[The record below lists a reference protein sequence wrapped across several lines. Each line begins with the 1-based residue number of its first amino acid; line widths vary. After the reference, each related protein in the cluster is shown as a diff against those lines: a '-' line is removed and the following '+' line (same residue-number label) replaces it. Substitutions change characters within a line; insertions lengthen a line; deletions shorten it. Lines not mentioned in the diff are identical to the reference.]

1 MNKNSFRLWDRQ
13 IYFMKPHQTT
23 VARIGHLEAAIENI
37 EITSDRVS
45 FEDNLGAISPLT
57 EVIQGLLDGGG
68 TDLSNYYN
76 KQEVDSKVI
85 TTVERNKLSGIA
97 TNATANDTDANLKN
111 RANHTGTQ
119 PFNTISGT
127 ASISQIPTGVTA
139 STVALGNH
147 THANANTTTAG
158 FMSANDKTKLDG
170 IASNATANDTDANLK
185 NRANHTGTQPFSTIS
200 GTATIAQ
207 IPTGTTSTTVALGN
221 HTHASADMTNAGF
234 MSSSDKLK
242 LDGIEANATSNDTD
256 ANLKNRANHTGTQAF
271 TTLSGTATVAQVP
284 NLPSS
289 KINLMTGYVNTVT
302 GIVQTTDTLNQAI
315 SKIENR
321 FKAGQATFE
330 LDGVETVFTITHGY
344 SVIPSSF
351 ALTFSDGANLD
362 FIQSIR
368 AIDATN
374 ITITCGTAPTGADI
388 TVYWQAFL

>member
-1 MNKNSFRLWDRQ
+1 M
-13 IYFMKPHQTT
+13 
-23 VARIGHLEAAIENI
+23 
-37 EITSDRVS
+37 
-45 FEDNLGAISPLT
+45 
-57 EVIQGLLDGGG
+57 GGG

-85 TTVERNKLSGIA
+85 TTAERNKLAGIA
-97 TNATANDTDANLKN
+97 NNATANDTDANLKN

-119 PFNTISGT
+119 PFSTISGT
-127 ASISQIPTGVTA
+127 ASISQIPTGTTA

-147 THANANTTTAG
+147 VHANASTTTAG

-221 HTHASADMTNAGF
+221 HTHASASTTSAGF
-234 MSSSDKLK
+234 MSSSDKSK

-302 GIVQTTDTLNQAI
+302 GVVTSTDTLNQAI

-321 FKAGQATFE
+321 FKAGQATFV
-330 LDGVETVFTITHGY
+330 LDGVETVFTIPHGY
-344 SVIPSSF
+344 SVVPSSF

-362 FIQSIR
+362 FIQSTR
-368 AIDATN
+368 TIDTTN
-374 ITITCGTAPTGADI
+374 ITITCSTAPTGADI